1 MAKVLTA
8 KDVSGILRIGINQA
22 YALMKSKTFPSYQIG
37 NRLYVTEAAL
47 DDWLKKIEHKTIV
60 M

>member
-1 MAKVLTA
+1 MKVLTA

-22 YALMKSKTFPSYQIG
+22 YALMKSRTFPSYQIG
-37 NRLYVTEAAL
+37 SRMFVTQDAL
-47 DDWLKKIEHKTIV
+47 DEWLKKIENKIIV